1 MKRLIAVVAAV
12 LLLASCSAPPS
23 KKIDATGKVTSC
35 SEIQVDRVV
44 NKGTVVPCIDGGP
57 GIVMES
63 LRGPVVVN
71 VWGSWCAPCR
81 AEMPHFVALAN
92 TKKINIVG
100 VDVEE
105 KNREA
110 GKAFIESHGMTWPV
124 LYDPDGRTK
133 MLYGLGVPVTF
144 YINAKGEVAYRHIG
158 IIKSD
163 QILFDEVKK
172 YLGMDL

>member
-1 MKRLIAVVAAV
+1 MKRLIAVVSAV
-12 LLLASCSAPPS
+12 LLLTSCSSAPS
-23 KKIDATGKVTSC
+23 KKISTTGKVTSC
-35 SEIQVDRVV
+35 SEIRVDRVI
-44 NKGTVVPCIDGGP
+44 NKGTTVPCIDSGP

-81 AEMPHFVALAN
+81 AEMPHLVALAK

-110 GKAFIESHGMTWPV
+110 GKTFMLSHGMTWPV

-158 IIKSD
+158 IIESD
-163 QILFDEVKK
+163 KILFDEVKK
-172 YLGMDL
+172 YLGIDL